1 MAVSYRRA
9 LGVVAALG
17 AAHGGHIGFHDRG
30 HHLQPGSD
38 RKGEQAL
45 AHLTSQLAQRHAR
58 PPDGGIDIF
67 VGSRMR
73 ASIST
78 CASPAT

>member
-1 MAVSYRRA
+1 MI
-9 LGVVAALG
+9 AA
-17 AAHGGHIGFHDRG
+17 ITCS
-30 HHLQPGSD
+30 PGPD
-38 RKGEQAL
+38 RKGEQAV
-45 AHLTSQLAQRHAR
+45 AYLTSQLAQRHAR